1 MCEDSVNQKQI
12 STAENFP
19 LGTFRGEIVQFGNLW
34 TPFHLQKGSIPP
46 KMRLTIRVE
55 QVQLEFFAFCGRRPE
70 ALPLDTAIFC
80 KKLSKTFIQP
90 ERTEHNG

>member
-1 MCEDSVNQKQI
+1 MPMKDWAKLPAATEQNSVFALSKMC
-12 STAENFP
+12 
-19 LGTFRGEIVQFGNLW
+19 
-34 TPFHLQKGSIPP
+34 
-46 KMRLTIRVE
+46 LTIRVE